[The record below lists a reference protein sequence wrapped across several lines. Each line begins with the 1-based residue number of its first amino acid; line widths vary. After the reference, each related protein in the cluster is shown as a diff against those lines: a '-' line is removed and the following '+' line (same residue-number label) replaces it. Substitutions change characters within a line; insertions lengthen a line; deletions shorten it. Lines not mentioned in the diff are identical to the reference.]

1 MSFNDKNL
9 MEIDLKNRLLIDKL
23 KFLKDTEINNIN
35 INIKELEKE
44 KTKLNKIIENPTFE
58 NLKKEFNMK
67 DILLKKDYC
76 LNMIEERNNFIEL
89 KLYQLKNDIIL
100 LTNKLSEEEYKYLE
114 IKEKLYK
121 LGFGF

>member
-1 MSFNDKNL
+1 M
-9 MEIDLKNRLLIDKL
+9 
-23 KFLKDTEINNIN
+23 EINNIN
-35 INIKELEKE
+35 TSIKELDEE

-76 LNMIEERNNFIEL
+76 LNMLEERNNSIDL
-89 KLYQLKNDIIL
+89 KLYELKNDIIQ
-100 LTNKLSEEEYKYLE
+100 LTSKLSEEEYKYLE